1 MEDKTINRNVF
12 AGRNFRLVFF
22 GALVSELGALLYSF
36 AVSFYIL
43 EISNNNAFLQGLYL
57 ALCGVAMLVLTPVGG
72 VLGDRFNKARIMY
85 VCDYLKGGSIIL
97 ATVLMLLFREP
108 DAHIVILFV
117 LGIIGSA
124 VSGIFNPA
132 SGALLPCIVDEDKL
146 QQANS
151 YFAIK
156 SSLESILGIILAG
169 ILYAALP
176 IYTLF
181 FFVGACFVASGLSE
195 MFIRYDHIQSLENLT
210 LKLAFRDMRDGL
222 VYLKAKK
229 AIMALMGAILF
240 INFFFSPITGNFLPY
255 FIKTD
260 LAADSTY
267 LFHDVLKP
275 ELWSSVVSVCF
286 GISSLAGAA
295 ILSAAKQPEKCG
307 HKVAVRVSLFAL
319 VMIIWTVS
327 YWYFVD
333 CGVSLNAFLIALCV
347 GTLIMGFFISF
358 VNIPVSTAIMRVV
371 DKDMLSKVTSIT
383 SIGSQG
389 MIPIASVLA
398 GAILQSLGS
407 TPLLFFCSAGFTVT
421 AILMLVNKPIKEL

>member
-1 MEDKTINRNVF
+1 MENKDRNVF

-22 GALVSELGALLYSF
+22 GALVSELGAVLYSF

-85 VCDYLKGGSIIL
+85 VCDYLKGGLIIL

-117 LGIIGSA
+117 LGIVGNAI
-124 VSGIFNPA
+124 SGIFNPA
-132 SGALLPCIVDEDKL
+132 SGALIPRIVDEDKI

-151 YFAIK
+151 YFTIK
-156 SSLESILGIILAG
+156 SSLESILGIVLAG

-181 FFVGACFVASGLSE
+181 FLVGASFVASGLSE
-195 MFIRYDHIQSLENLT
+195 MFIRYDHTPSQEQLT
-210 LKLAFRDMRDGL
+210 LKLALKDMRDGL
-222 VYLKAKK
+222 VYLKTKK
-229 AIMALMGAILF
+229 SILAMLGAILF

-260 LAADSTY
+260 LYGAPSYIFSSILT
-267 LFHDVLKP
+267 P
-275 ELWSSVVSVCF
+275 ELWSSVVSVFF
-286 GISSLAGAA
+286 GVSSLVGAV

-307 HKVAVRVSLFAL
+307 HKVAVRICVLAAL
-319 VMIIWTVS
+319 VILWTLS

-333 CGVSLNAFLIALCV
+333 CGVSLNAFLISLCL

-358 VNIPVSTAIMRVV
+358 INIPTSTALMRVV
-371 DKDMLSKVTSIT
+371 DKDMLSKVNSIT

-398 GAILQSLGS
+398 GAILQSMGS
-407 TPLLFFCSAGFTVT
+407 TPLLVFCSVGFTVT
-421 AILMLVNKPIKEL
+421 AILMLINKPIREL